1 MIRIFSLLLITILL
15 FSSCKPDDRDS
26 RDTAPRVITPR
37 SDDANESA
45 DSETKGESADTNF
58 LVPMIDIPENEYVQK
73 IQDSNLDD
81 DSEEEQIILTRVNI
95 DGKDILRLYIAD
107 YDNDNVRYYR
117 ALVHDINAQ
126 HMEGLS
132 IHLQDLTGNQL
143 NELYITG
150 FTDGGFHTI
159 DAFAIASL
167 SQGLQYRLILSLNV
181 NGTVDIQTKGRSESY
196 ESGAK
201 TGESFPIITEETSTE
216 DDDNLDLVK
225 TIYNW
230 SSSARR
236 YQPFSVAKIPGV
248 TIKEE
253 NLKKL
258 YRGDLIGFK
267 TFLTG
272 PWHRVLDL
280 NRQEQPFLKEIL
292 YFYPDEDQLI
302 FTVDDVQEIYSWKD
316 TYRTIFKGIYIQ
328 STNSLINSIRR
339 DIYIT
344 VEDMDSI
351 RMKIQGTTEWGGYY
365 EPVSPTLQ
373 QELIRLDKLETI
385 DELTNLS
392 GLFKGSRG
400 NEIYLDF
407 PYFTEKNADGETE
420 KGVLAFFDLYGTSVM
435 EMRYQ
440 KENGLLA
447 RRAVYRATFNET
459 GDSTRIIRTLSL
471 EPGSLSVSGFTREP
485 GEVVHLEQVEI
496 RESEES

>member
-1 MIRIFSLLLITILL
+1 MIRKFSLLLTAILIL
-15 FSSCKPDDRDS
+15 FSCKPDKENNEETS
-26 RDTAPRVITPR
+26 PRVISPR
-37 SDDANESA
+37 LSDN
-45 DSETKGESADTNF
+45 DSGNSSQSEGVAADTSY
-58 LVPMIDIPENEYVQK
+58 LVPMIDLPEDEYVQK
-73 IQDSNLDD
+73 IQDSNLDE
-81 DSEEEQIILTRVNI
+81 DSEEEQIILTRVSI
-95 DGKDILRLYIAD
+95 DDNDLLRLYIAD
-107 YDNDNVRYYR
+107 YDNENVRYKKV
-117 ALVHDINAQ
+117 LVQDINAQ

-132 IHLQDLTGNQL
+132 IHLQDLNGNQL

-150 FTDGGFHTI
+150 FTDGGFHTM
-159 DAFAIASL
+159 DAFTIAS
-167 SQGLQYRLILSLNV
+167 QARGLEYKQILSLSV
-181 NGTVDIQTKGRSESY
+181 NGTIDIQTTARSEAY
-196 ESGAK
+196 KGGEK

-230 SSSARR
+230 STTARK

-258 YRGDLIGFK
+258 YRGDLKGFK

-272 PWHRVLDL
+272 PWHRVKDL
-280 NRQEQPFLKEIL
+280 NRKEQPFLNEIL
-292 YFYPDEDQLI
+292 YFYPDEEQVI
-302 FTVDDVQEIYSWKD
+302 FTVDDIQEIYSWKD

-328 STNSLINSIRR
+328 STNILINSIRR

-373 QELIRLDKLETI
+373 QELIRHDKLETI
-385 DELTNLS
+385 DELTALS

-400 NEIYLDF
+400 NEIYLDY
-407 PYFTEKNADGETE
+407 PYFTEKNSEGETE
-420 KGVLAFFDLYGTSVM
+420 KGVLTFFDLYGTTVM

-447 RRAVYRATFNET
+447 RRAVYRASFSET
-459 GDSTRIIRTLSL
+459 GDSSRIIRTLSL
-471 EPGSLSVSGFTREP
+471 EPGSLSVSGFNRDP
-485 GEVVHLEQVEI
+485 GEVIHLEQVEI

>member
-1 MIRIFSLLLITILL
+1 MIRKCSLLLTVLL
-15 FSSCKPDDRDS
+15 LLISCKPDDRDTVES
-26 RDTAPRVITPR
+26 APRIISPR
-37 SDDANESA
+37 LNDSDSANR
-45 DSETKGESADTNF
+45 SEAEGEKSDTNY
-58 LVPMIDIPENEYVQK
+58 LVPMIDLPEDEYVQK
-73 IQDSNLDD
+73 IQDSNLDE
-81 DSEEEQIILTRVNI
+81 DSEEEQIILTRVSVDN
-95 DGKDILRLYIAD
+95 KDLIRLYIAD
-107 YDNDNVRYYR
+107 YDNDNVRYKR
-117 ALVHDINAQ
+117 AMVQDINAQ

-150 FTDGGFHTI
+150 FTDGGFHTM
-159 DAFAIASL
+159 DAFAIS
-167 SQGLQYRLILSLNV
+167 SQSRGLEYKRILSLSV
-181 NGTVDIQTKGRSESY
+181 NGTVDIQTAARSEAY
-196 ESGAK
+196 KTGEK
-201 TGESFPIITEETSTE
+201 TGESFPIITEETSSE

-230 SSSARR
+230 SSSAYK

-253 NLKKL
+253 KLKKL
-258 YRGDLIGFK
+258 YRGDLNGFK
-267 TFLTG
+267 AFLTG
-272 PWHRVLDL
+272 PWHRVRDLD
-280 NRQEQPFLKEIL
+280 RQEQPFLNEML
-292 YFYPDEDQLI
+292 YFYPDEEQLI

-328 STNSLINSIRR
+328 SDNILINSISR

-351 RMKIQGTTEWGGYY
+351 RMKIQGTAEWGGFY
-365 EPVSPTLQ
+365 EPVSPALQ
-373 QELIRLDKLETI
+373 QELIHLDKLESI
-385 DELTNLS
+385 DELTALS

-400 NEIYLDF
+400 NEIYLDYPHF
-407 PYFTEKNADGETE
+407 SEKNAEGETE
-420 KGVLAFFDLYGTSVM
+420 KGVLTFFDLYGTTVL

-447 RRAVYRATFNET
+447 RRAVYRASFSET
-459 GDSTRIIRTLSL
+459 GDSSRIIRTLSL

-485 GEVVHLEQVEI
+485 GEVIHLEQVEI